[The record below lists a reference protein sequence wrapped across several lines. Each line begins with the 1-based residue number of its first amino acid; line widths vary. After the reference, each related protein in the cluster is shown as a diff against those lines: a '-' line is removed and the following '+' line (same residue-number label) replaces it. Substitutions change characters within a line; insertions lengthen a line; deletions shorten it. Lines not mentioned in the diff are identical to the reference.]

1 MTKSMPK
8 WIELTSSSKC
18 TETGQPTNM
27 HKINLNKIVRDEI
40 KLKK

>member
-1 MTKSMPK
+1 MIKSMPK
-8 WIELTSSSKC
+8 WIELTSSSKY
-18 TETGQPTNM
+18 TEAGQPTNM